1 MKKIFNKPLWFYFI
15 AYLALLAFARRFLPP
30 LYKVFY
36 AIDDFCLGV
45 MSVYIAYQIFKLL
58 RKLYNDT
65 TDYLDEDEN
74 NNNDF

>member
-1 MKKIFNKPLWFYFI
+1 MKRIFNKPLWFYFI

-45 MSVYIAYQIFKLL
+45 ISVYIAYLIFKLL
-58 RKLYNDT
+58 RKLYNNT

-74 NNNDF
+74 INNDV